1 MRATIRRAIAAHKAQ
16 REENG
21 QAGFSLIEL
30 IVVVVILGI
39 LAAVAIPIFLGL
51 QNQAKQSAL
60 EAIVGNAASQTASDI
75 AKTTATDDAAL
86 RAEIGLQLGKLVTQG
101 QPQLPGLGLS
111 LTAPATGTNV
121 AIDNFCVTGVAN
133 GVPTSPAITA
143 GPGC

>member
-51 QNQAKQSAL
+51 QDQARQSAL
-60 EAIVGNAASQTASDI
+60 EAIVGNAVSQTASDI
-75 AKTTATDDAAL
+75 AQGNEANIGANLDALEAQGTAQL
-86 RAEIGLQLGKLVTQG
+86 PNLQLANSGATTIDGFCITGDADGLTQVE
-101 QPQLPGLGLS
+101 S
-111 LTAPATGTNV
+111 APA
-121 AIDNFCVTGVAN
+121 AK
-133 GVPTSPAITA
+133 
-143 GPGC
+143 